1 MAYSL
6 KQLNEGIRSDP
17 QAFVDECDAAF
28 HKKVETAAQKIAGH
42 RAESRI
48 ILLSGPSGSGKTTT
62 ALKIEEQLEKM
73 GIETHT
79 VSMDNYFNTIDPET
93 APRNR
98 EGAIDYESPFCL
110 DVDLLNRH
118 FAMLDRGETIHV
130 PKYEFARQ
138 MRSDILSQ
146 PMRLGP
152 DELAIFEGIHALND
166 IIVGKNPRAFK
177 LYIAARSS
185 LRDEDGSVV
194 FDHAWLRLCRRIVR
208 DYQFRGSDA
217 AFTLKM
223 WSNVRR
229 GEKLYI
235 SPYKENANLM
245 FDSSL
250 AFEFAVLKPLA
261 VPLLEAVGRG
271 KYPVV
276 DDMLA
281 AFDRIEA
288 MDEASVAPDSLAREF
303 IGGSAYDNH

>member
-229 GEKLYI
+229 GEKLCI

-261 VPLLEAVGRG
+261 VPLLEAVGPG

-303 IGGSAYDNH
+303 IGGSTYDNH

>member
-1 MAYSL
+1 MPYSL
-6 KQLNEGIRSDP
+6 TQINEAIRSDP
-17 QAFVDECDAAF
+17 QAFVEECDAAF
-28 HKKVETAAQKIAGH
+28 AKKVENAAKKIADH
-42 RAESRI
+42 RTESHV

-110 DVDLLNRH
+110 DIDLWNRH

-138 MRSDILSQ
+138 MRSDIMSQ

-166 IIVGKNPRAFK
+166 IIVGKNPHAFK
-177 LYIAARSS
+177 LYIAARSN
-185 LRDEDGSVV
+185 LVDDEGKVV
-194 FDHAWLRLCRRIVR
+194 FQHAWLRLCRRIVR
-208 DYQFRGSDA
+208 DYKFRGSDA
-217 AFTLKM
+217 SFTLKM
-223 WSNVRR
+223 WANVRR

-235 SPYKENANLM
+235 SPYKENADLM

-250 AFEFAVLKPLA
+250 AFEFSVLKPFV
-261 VPLLEAVGRG
+261 VPLLEAIPAG
-271 KYPVV
+271 KYDVV
-276 DDMLA
+276 DDMLKG
-281 AFDRIEA
+281 FEQIEA
-288 MDEASVAPDSLAREF
+288 LDEKYVAPNSLAREF
-303 IGGSAYDNH
+303 IGGSTYDNH

>member
-1 MAYSL
+1 MPYSL
-6 KQLNEGIRSDP
+6 TQINEAIRSDP
-17 QAFVDECDAAF
+17 QAFVEECDAAF
-28 HKKVETAAQKIAGH
+28 AKKVENAAKKIADH
-42 RAESRI
+42 RTESHV

-110 DVDLLNRH
+110 DIDLLNRH

-138 MRSDILSQ
+138 MRSDIMSQ

-166 IIVGKNPRAFK
+166 IIVGKNPHAFK
-177 LYIAARSS
+177 LYIAARSN
-185 LRDEDGSVV
+185 LVDDEGKVV
-194 FDHAWLRLCRRIVR
+194 FQHAWLRLCRRIVR
-208 DYQFRGSDA
+208 DYKFRGSDA
-217 AFTLKM
+217 SFTLKM
-223 WSNVRR
+223 WANVRR

-235 SPYKENANLM
+235 SPYKENADLM

-250 AFEFAVLKPLA
+250 AFEFSVIKPFV
-261 VPLLEAVGRG
+261 VPLLEAIPAG
-271 KYPVV
+271 KYDVV
-276 DDMLA
+276 DDMLKG
-281 AFDRIEA
+281 FEQIEA
-288 MDEASVAPDSLAREF
+288 LDEKYVAPNSLAREF
-303 IGGSAYDNH
+303 IGGSTYDNH